1 VLCATLPAW
10 TSNKEYLVN
19 ASKLMTL
26 AASVV
31 AVAALAA
38 SLSAAAN
45 PADKPAGQP
54 AKEPVLTIGRA
65 MLLADYGA
73 GKVCRIDKAGNVT
86 WEMPAPGAQDIWGLP
101 DGNVLYT
108 YNKGVRIATPDRK
121 VVWEY
126 KTDEANEI
134 HACQPLKDGKVMIA
148 ESGPM
153 RIIEVGRD
161 GKIVKEVKLTT
172 TCKNTHGQMRNA
184 RKLDNGNYLVGQV
197 SEGILR
203 EYDPAG
209 KIVRDI
215 PQNNAFG
222 GIRLPNGN
230 TIVAGGDSHLIS
242 EVDPQGKVVW
252 QITENELP
260 GNPLRFVG
268 GLRLAPNGNLVVANW
283 GGHGRVGQQPQ
294 VFEVTHDE
302 QKKVVGVIHDDTHFK
317 TISGTCVLDGPAKAG
332 K

>member
-1 VLCATLPAW
+1 
-10 TSNKEYLVN
+10 
-19 ASKLMTL
+19 
-26 AASVV
+26 
-31 AVAALAA
+31 
-38 SLSAAAN
+38 
-45 PADKPAGQP
+45 
-54 AKEPVLTIGRA
+54 
-65 MLLADYGA
+65 
-73 GKVCRIDKAGNVT
+73 
-86 WEMPAPGAQDIWGLP
+86 
-101 DGNVLYT
+101 
-108 YNKGVRIATPDRK
+108 
-121 VVWEY
+121 
-126 KTDEANEI
+126 
-134 HACQPLKDGKVMIA
+134 MIA

-172 TCKNTHGQMRNA
+172 ASKGAHGQMRNV

-197 SEGILR
+197 SDGILR
-203 EYDPAG
+203 EYDPTG

-215 PQNNAFG
+215 PQNSAFG
-222 GIRLPNGN
+222 GIRLTNGN

-242 EVDPQGKVVW
+242 EVNPQGKVVW